1 MMIELES
8 IGQIL
13 TSSYLLV
20 YYRILGLNLVAC
32 ALES

>member
-1 MMIELES
+1 MMVELES

-20 YYRILGLNLVAC
+20 YYRILRLDLVAY